1 MIEETRYRRL
11 GVFVFAALALIV
23 GVLFLLGGRS
33 LFQPTYSFET
43 YFNDS
48 VAGLEVGSPV
58 RFRGVPLGQVS
69 EILPSSTEYEWDVPV
84 EKRRDYIVVRATI
97 SQNREWIE
105 RIRRQ
110 AGDMIKAGLR
120 AQTQL
125 AGITGQQYLG
135 LDILNPQQY
144 PPLPFEWKPKYIYV
158 PSAPSLTS
166 QIIANVQHFLANLDK
181 LDLQALERNVNAL
194 LENLNN
200 KISEVPVAELSAEAS
215 AVLTDARTTINHLD
229 GILTKP
235 DIPVFLRNVAQAS
248 GRLDGLLGDPGMKQ
262 TIDNVAEVSVRL
274 RRFAASGELD
284 RTVRRID
291 ELSSRLDG
299 TVRDNR
305 YDVRVI
311 VQDLRVAADNI
322 RSLSDYLKRNPAGVL
337 LGGPPEKVQFPG
349 KPQ

>member
-1 MIEETRYRRL
+1 MSEETRYRRL

-33 LFQPTYSFET
+33 LFQSTFTFET

-48 VAGLEVGSPV
+48 VAGLEIGSPL
-58 RFRGVPLGQVS
+58 RFRGVPLGQVT
-69 EILPSSTEYEWDVPV
+69 EILPSWTEYEWQVPSN
-84 EKRRDYIVVRATI
+84 KRRGYIVVRATI
-97 SQNREWIE
+97 SQNREWIA
-105 RIRRQ
+105 RIRHE

-135 LDILNPQQY
+135 LDILDPVQY
-144 PPLPFEWKPKYIYV
+144 PPLPFDWKPRYVYV
-158 PSAPSLTS
+158 PAAPSLTS

-181 LDLQALERNVNAL
+181 LDVAALGRNLNAL
-194 LENLNN
+194 IENLNN

-229 GILTKP
+229 GILTGP
-235 DIPVFLRNVAQAS
+235 DIPLFLRNLGQAS
-248 GRLDGLLGDPGMKQ
+248 GRLDGLLGDPGLKQ
-262 TIDNVAEVSVRL
+262 TIDNVADVSVRL
-274 RRFAASGELD
+274 QRFAASGELD

-291 ELSSRLDG
+291 ELASRLDG
-299 TVRDNR
+299 TVGDNR

-311 VQDLRVAADNI
+311 VQDLRVTADNI
-322 RSLSDYLKRNPAGVL
+322 RTLSDNLKRNPAGIL

-349 KPQ
+349 KSP

>member
-1 MIEETRYRRL
+1 MTEETRYRRL

-33 LFQPTYSFET
+33 LFQPTYTFET
-43 YFNDS
+43 YFDDS

-69 EILPSSTEYEWDVPV
+69 AILPSSTEYEWDVPV

-135 LDILNPQQY
+135 LDILNAQQY
-144 PPLPFEWKPKYIYV
+144 PPLPFEWKPKYVYV

-181 LDLQALERNVNAL
+181 LDLQAVERNVNAL

-248 GRLDGLLGDPGMKQ
+248 GRLDGLLGDPGLKQ

-291 ELSSRLDG
+291 ELASRLDG

-311 VQDLRVAADNI
+311 VQDLRVTADNI
-322 RSLSDYLKRNPAGVL
+322 RTLSDNLKRNPAGVL
-337 LGGPPEKVQFPG
+337 LGGPPEKIQFPG
-349 KPQ
+349 KSQ